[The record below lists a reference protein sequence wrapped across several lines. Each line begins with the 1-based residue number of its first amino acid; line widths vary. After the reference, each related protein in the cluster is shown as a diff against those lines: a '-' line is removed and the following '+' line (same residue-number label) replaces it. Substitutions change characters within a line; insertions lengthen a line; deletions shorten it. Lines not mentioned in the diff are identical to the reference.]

1 LTQDDTRTARTKSVG
16 WGLPRVSAKDEQE
29 VKMTEAQIES
39 VFRKP
44 NPWLTLIPFWLVS
57 GVVMLAVGAVT
68 IMIMAQ
74 AAPKYH
80 MNLIGEPVLLMS
92 EAPPSQ
98 HARAGSQ
105 PDQQRAAEQPSRER
119 GNE

>member
-1 LTQDDTRTARTKSVG
+1 
-16 WGLPRVSAKDEQE
+16 
-29 VKMTEAQIES
+29 
-39 VFRKP
+39 
-44 NPWLTLIPFWLVS
+44 
-57 GVVMLAVGAVT
+57 
-68 IMIMAQ
+68 
-74 AAPKYH
+74 